1 MIIIII
7 INIITN
13 IIINIIIII
22 RIIIVLIIIV
32 IILVALC
39 VFLEHRKTL
48 FANGG
53 FQIRLGG
60 SLVCFFSWGAK
71 V

>member
-13 IIINIIIII
+13 IIINIIII